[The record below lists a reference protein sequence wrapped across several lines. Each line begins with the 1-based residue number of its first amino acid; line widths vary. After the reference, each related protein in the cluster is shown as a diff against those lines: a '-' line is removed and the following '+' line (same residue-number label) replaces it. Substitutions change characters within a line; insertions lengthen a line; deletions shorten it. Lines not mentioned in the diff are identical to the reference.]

1 MKTEIEKLTTSIQ
14 KKVGKDSAGKIA
26 DDLASLLS
34 LSSKADDDAKKMN
47 DEIVKLKSDKEML
60 ITANGNLLQQIGS
73 VEETELLPEKE
84 PKEEIKQVIDVRSFF
99 DSKGKF
105 VK

>member
-1 MKTEIEKLTTSIQ
+1 MKTEIEKLTNSIQ

-34 LSSKADDDAKKMN
+34 LSSKADDDLKSRD

-73 VEETELLPEKE
+73 VEESELLPKEEKE
-84 PKEEIKQVIDVRSFF
+84 VKKSVVDVRSFF

-105 VK
+105 IK